1 MGGTFSPS
9 AARWRRGLKTD
20 ANSVRYHSPQRAR
33 SSRVIHLPAHRPGNR
48 SCRMPADDLW
58 RRRHIMTPSSMRRR
72 CSVVG
77 GGGETVESLRR
88 ARNVY
93 TMYISQPA
101 RSLARVITSCCYA
114 RQSVGR
120 CVRRYCS
127 LGRDDSFILRAEA
140 CGPPAELMYPDKHT
154 CIHNCT
160 QKGKGSPYSFTER
173 RVPEL
178 IPVLCSQPAGDVSQ
192 KPGGKLPLLS
202 ARPAVIPAT
211 LKRAATN
218 FAAW

>member
-1 MGGTFSPS
+1 MGGSFSPS
-9 AARWRRGLKTD
+9 AAPWRRGLKTD

-58 RRRHIMTPSSMRRR
+58 RCRHIMTPSSMRRR

-77 GGGETVESLRR
+77 GGGGGETVESLRR

-93 TMYISQPA
+93 TCTSASQPA
-101 RSLARVITSCCYA
+101 RSRALLHRAVNA

-120 CVRRYCS
+120 CVHCYCS

-178 IPVLCSQPAGDVSQ
+178 IPVFAVSLQ
-192 KPGGKLPLLS
+192 
-202 ARPAVIPAT
+202 VT
-211 LKRAATN
+211 
-218 FAAW
+218 